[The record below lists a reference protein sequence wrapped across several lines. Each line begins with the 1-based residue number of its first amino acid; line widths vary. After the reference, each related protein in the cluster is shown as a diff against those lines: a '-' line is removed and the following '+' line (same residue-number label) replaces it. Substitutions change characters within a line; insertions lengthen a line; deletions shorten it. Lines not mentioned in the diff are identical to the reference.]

1 MRKQKAEEILSI
13 ISLRSVPQ
21 PQQYLRLG
29 MPLTSGAI
37 LHRDGRISIPEGSS
51 TDFAVGE
58 PDRRSA
64 RRRAATLNIKKKA
77 APKSAVLHALSDTNS
92 ELARFLFVKGDPK
105 KDDNTAF
112 FKSFGRL
119 KRLSKLGSTISDGT
133 VRDPEQHDEELESME
148 SITAFYYGLALAPME
163 NRSTRIIM
171 LGEMFAIFG
180 ALFLA
185 GTWIIWEWGS
195 SKSYGGG
202 GTNEIFDRVFNAI
215 MASAITCNI
224 MLALFGSFIWL
235 NSILYGAAE
244 KDFVFEARKLLAFC
258 NTLLVWTSLLVVCG
272 LFLGVWSNLSP
283 HYIESAVVI
292 TLGIVLFCIGTR
304 RKNELNW
311 SILPLEYYHSP
322 WVSRLFS
329 FPRSVLTQKGRDK
342 LRDRAKARAKK
353 LKTRAYRERKLLDP
367 EFDKKLNT
375 EIGKMLCDAASQ
387 LGRLEFDVTEFE
399 ARLEEDW
406 INEVDMLRGRD
417 VAFLSRYMPFGL
429 AEKVQEIL
437 SKESP
442 V

>member
-1 MRKQKAEEILSI
+1 
-13 ISLRSVPQ
+13 
-21 PQQYLRLG
+21 
-29 MPLTSGAI
+29 MPLTSAAI
-37 LHRDGRISIPEGSS
+37 LHRDGQVNKISIPEGSS
-51 TDFAVGE
+51 KYFVEDE
-58 PDRRSA
+58 PSRHSA
-64 RRRAATLNIKKKA
+64 RRRVATLNVKKKKA
-77 APKSAVLHALSDTNS
+77 TPKSAVLHALSDTNS
-92 ELARFLFVKGDPK
+92 ELARFLFVKDSN
-105 KDDNTAF
+105 KDDGGAF
-112 FKSFGRL
+112 FKSFGNGL
-119 KRLSKLGSTISDGT
+119 KSLSKLGSTISDGT
-133 VRDPEQHDEELESME
+133 VTVTGHKQHVEELESME
-148 SITAFYYGLALAPME
+148 SINAFYYGLALAPME
-163 NRSTRIIM
+163 NRSTRIIL

-202 GTNEIFDRVFNAI
+202 GTNEVFDRAFNAI

-258 NTLLVWTSLLVVCG
+258 DTLLVWTSLLVVCG

-311 SILPLEYYHSP
+311 SILPLEFYHSS
-322 WVSRLFS
+322 WAARLFS

-342 LRDRAKARAKK
+342 LRDRAKVRAKK
-353 LKTRAYRERKLLDP
+353 LKARAYRERKLLEPD
-367 EFDKKLNT
+367 FDKKLNT
-375 EIGKMLCDAASQ
+375 EIGKILCDAASH

-406 INEVDMLRGRD
+406 INDVEMLRGRD
-417 VAFLSRYMPFGL
+417 VSFLSRYMPSGL

-437 SKESP
+437 SREPP